1 VFVLLS
7 VAAAAAETTLTTF
20 EPPGHTMQ
28 YAKLSFLALAMAS
41 LFACASAFVAPPS
54 VARGC
59 THSTT
64 ELAVVRRLWRRLR
77 GRNTGSYRDNELS
90 EDGLTPI
97 MEGVKSFGMAFR
109 VRTKCSRIVALAP
122 LQNAARPSR
131 KKTPRSLLAPS
142 DRWRTGSVASTRR
155 SVRCP
160 LSSSATPT

>member
-1 VFVLLS
+1 
-7 VAAAAAETTLTTF
+7 
-20 EPPGHTMQ
+20 MQ

-109 VRTKCSRIVALAP
+109 VEDWKRCIDTEECEVPPELFGNPNLGIATNGAKYDSLEELRTIIDRKNNGMADP
-122 LQNAARPSR
+122 GAA
-131 KKTPRSLLAPS
+131 TA
-142 DRWRTGSVASTRR
+142 
-155 SVRCP
+155 
-160 LSSSATPT
+160 